1 MDNVDSE
8 ISGEDGEES
17 VEEPRGGDGAQEDE
31 PEVEEDVDLLVDD
44 VDGQDAQ
51 RVVGLD
57 GAGRSVLV
65 EPTLEGKKI
74 HKYNE
79 TCANIDQKSRL
90 LLVISVESL
99 ITV

>member
-8 ISGEDGEES
+8 IFREDGEES
-17 VEEPRGGDGAQEDE
+17 VEEPRGGDGAEEDE

-57 GAGRSVLV
+57 GAGGSVLV
-65 EPTLEGKKI
+65 EPTLES
-74 HKYNE
+74 KYNE
-79 TCANIDQKSRL
+79 TCTNIDQKSHL
-90 LLVISVESL
+90 LQVID
-99 ITV
+99 IC

>member
-1 MDNVDSE
+1 MEIWKYFSHHSIWSEVDNVDSE

-65 EPTLEGKKI
+65 EPALES
-74 HKYNE
+74 
-79 TCANIDQKSRL
+79 T
-90 LLVISVESL
+90 
-99 ITV
+99 

>member
-17 VEEPRGGDGAQEDE
+17 VEEPRSGDGAQEDE

-57 GAGRSVLV
+57 GAGGSVLV
-65 EPTLEGKKI
+65 EPALEGKKI
-74 HKYNE
+74 HEYNE
-79 TCANIDQKSRL
+79 TCANIAQKSHL
-90 LLVISVESL
+90 QFAAGNIC
-99 ITV
+99 